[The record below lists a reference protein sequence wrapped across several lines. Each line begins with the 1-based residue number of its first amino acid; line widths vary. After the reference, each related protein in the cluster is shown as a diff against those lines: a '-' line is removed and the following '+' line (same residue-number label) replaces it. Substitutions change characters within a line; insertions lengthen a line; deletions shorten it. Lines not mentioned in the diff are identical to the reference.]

1 MKQLLI
7 GLGVAAGIW
16 LILIASLAIAGKR
29 SAARELV
36 TLVPNLALLFKGLL
50 RDPRVSRG
58 SKLLVGFAAAWMA
71 SPIDLIPEFIPVAG
85 PLDDVIVAALVL
97 RHLLRSAGSDVVRE
111 HWRGDPAVLDRI
123 LGAGRI

>member
-1 MKQLLI
+1 MKPLLI

-16 LILIASLAIAGKR
+16 ILLIAALAIAGKR

-36 TLVPNLALLFKGLL
+36 TLVPNFALLFRGLL

-58 SKLLVGFAAAWMA
+58 SKLLVGFAAAWIA

-123 LGAGRI
+123 MGAGRI

>member
-1 MKQLLI
+1 MKGLLI
-7 GLGVAAGIW
+7 GLGIAAGIW
-16 LILIASLAIAGKR
+16 LLFILTLAIAGKR

-50 RDPRVSRG
+50 RDPRVSRR
-58 SKLLVGFAAAWMA
+58 SKILVGFAAAWMA

-97 RHLLRSAGSDVVRE
+97 RHLLRSAGTEVVRE

-123 LGAGRI
+123 IGAGRI

>member
-7 GLGVAAGIW
+7 ALGIAVGIW
-16 LILIASLAIAGKR
+16 LLLITALAIAGRR
-29 SAARELV
+29 SAARELI

-58 SKLLVGFAAAWMA
+58 SKVLVGLAAAWMA

-97 RHLLRSAGSDVVRE
+97 RHLLRSAGSAVVRE

>member
-1 MKQLLI
+1 MKALLI
-7 GLGVAAGIW
+7 ALGVAAGIW
-16 LILIASLAIAGKR
+16 LILVAVLAIAGKR